1 MPDAVIVAATRSPIG
16 RAFKGSMTGI
26 RGDDLLVQIV
36 RAALA
41 QIEAF
46 DPHSL
51 DDFIVGCGLPGG
63 EQGFNIGRVVPVLLG
78 LDGVPG
84 VTVSRY
90 CASSLQSTR
99 MAAHAIRAG
108 EANAI
113 LSAGVELVSRIS
125 STNPDDAAL
134 RNPAFA
140 PGRETALP
148 WVDPRAGGNLPDIH
162 TAMGTTA
169 ENVAGLRTVSRLEQ
183 DEFAFRSQQLTE
195 QARIEGFWERDIT
208 PITLPDGSVLRADE
222 SPRPTTTMEGLTN
235 LQPVF
240 REGGTVTAGNSCGLS
255 DGAAALVIMSDS
267 RAAELGL
274 TPLARIVSTAV
285 SALSPEIMGL
295 GPVEASRRALALAGL
310 TTADIDQV
318 EINEAFAAQVIPT
331 YRDLGFDLDRVNVN
345 GGAIAVGHPYGMTGA
360 RISTTLI
367 HSLQARDQQFGLETM
382 CVAGG
387 MGMAMVIERL
397 S

>member
-1 MPDAVIVAATRSPIG
+1 MPEAVIVAAARSPIG

-26 RGDDLLVQIV
+26 RGDDLTVQIV
-36 RAALA
+36 QAAFE
-41 QIEAF
+41 QIPGF
-46 DPHSL
+46 DPATL

-84 VTVSRY
+84 TTVNRY

-108 EANAI
+108 EAHAI
-113 LSAGVELVSRIS
+113 VSAGVELVSRTS
-125 STNPDDAAL
+125 ATNPDDAAL
-134 RNPAFA
+134 RNPRFA
-140 PGRETALP
+140 PTAPATDP
-148 WVDPRAGGNLPDIH
+148 WTDPRGRGLLPNIH
-162 TAMGTTA
+162 VDMGITA
-169 ENVAGLRTVSRLEQ
+169 ENVARMRGISRLEQ
-183 DEFAFRSQQLTE
+183 DEFALRSQQLAAK
-195 QARIEGFWERDIT
+195 ARLDGFWDRDIT
-208 PITLPDGSVLRADE
+208 PITLPDGSVLSADDG
-222 SPRPTTTMEGLTN
+222 PRPSTTLEGLAN

-240 REGGTVTAGNSCGLS
+240 REDGTVTAGNCCGLN
-255 DGAAALVIMSDS
+255 DGAAALIVMSDT
-267 RAAELGL
+267 RARDLGL
-274 TPLARIVSTAV
+274 TPLARIVSTAA
-285 SALSPEIMGL
+285 SGLSPEIMGL
-295 GPVEASRRALALAGL
+295 GPVEASRRALTLAGL
-310 TTADIDQV
+310 AASDIDQV
-318 EINEAFAAQVIPT
+318 EINEAFAAQVIPS
-331 YRDLGFDLDRVNVN
+331 YRDLGFGLEKVNVN

-387 MGMAMVIERL
+387 MGMAMVLERL